1 MGSFYS
7 KKERSDS
14 MAKTNKKHVKK
25 VKPKASQGN
34 NPSKVKVKPLD
45 IIFLVGIL
53 AGVMLLLYPF
63 CSDAINNYQN
73 QHAIQRYQD
82 KQLKKQKKD
91 YDKQRKKMEKEN
103 KELAEKKGSPTADPF
118 KRTDEKPDNSKKPV
132 SFYDEHTVGVIY
144 IPKINVNLPIYDST
158 EERFLQRGT
167 GLLEGSSN
175 PTGGPSTHAVITGHR
190 GLHTAKLFTDLPKLE
205 EGDVFY
211 IDIGEDRLAYKVFA
225 TEVVE
230 PKETKALRIQDDKD
244 LMTLLTC
251 TPYMINTHRLLVKA
265 ERTDY
270 DPDVAK
276 KEIKKINQKSKWLI
290 IMWLSLAILLPLGI
304 ILFLLWLKKK
314 KEKEKE
320 AKKKKGKKKASKQKG
335 RKKTSQSSSK
345 KMSSQSKKRSK
356 R

>member
-1 MGSFYS
+1 
-7 KKERSDS
+7 
-14 MAKTNKKHVKK
+14 MAKQKTKQVGK
-25 VKPKASQGN
+25 VTTKGSKGT
-34 NPSKVKVKPLD
+34 KVKVKPLD
-45 IIFLVGIL
+45 IIFLIGIL

-73 QHAIQRYQD
+73 KHAIQRYQD
-82 KQLKKQKKD
+82 KQLKSQKKE

-118 KRTDEKPDNSKKPV
+118 KRTNEKPDNSKKPV

-175 PTGGPSTHAVITGHR
+175 PTGGPSTHSVITGHR

-211 IDIGEDRLAYKVFA
+211 IDIGEERLAYKVFA

-270 DPDVAK
+270 DPDVAN

-290 IMWLSLAILLPLGI
+290 ILWLSLAILLPLGI

-314 KEKEKE
+314 KESEKT
-320 AKKKKGKKKASKQKG
+320 KGKKKASQKSG
-335 RKKTSQSSSK
+335 SKKTRKSSSK
-345 KMSSQSKKRSK
+345 KMSAQSKSK
-356 R
+356 RKHPRKKSKR